1 MPTRTFTQYLLKLG
15 DNENGDVAPIMSAMS
30 VLVRQIGGILGR
42 FPLEGEGEGGSTPD
56 PLAETRETVHAL
68 LEESLIAETASI
80 KQLGA
85 ISISEMPEIFQVCP
99 DGKYLLLVDMLHGM
113 ANVRDNLT
121 VGTVFSILERAEAGG
136 PVSEDDFLQ
145 PGTKQVAAG
154 AALFGLR
161 TLLLVT
167 TGSGVD
173 AFTHD
178 RELGSLI
185 RSRRDMR
192 VPRSNPVFVVDSSR
206 APRWPDP
213 VVRYIDEC
221 TQGEDGPRG
230 LEFTM
235 RWDDSAVVGAY
246 RVLNGGGLFLAP
258 DTGRKATRLP
268 LLHNAAPLAFIAT
281 QAGGG
286 ATTGRKPV
294 MDVVPD
300 SLNHRIGYYLG
311 SADEVRRVERYFD
324 EYDKG
329 TDKDQSYALF
339 RERSLFTD

>member
-1 MPTRTFTQYLLKLG
+1 MPTRTFTRYLLTMG
-15 DNENGDVAPIMSAMS
+15 DNEDGDVAPILSAMS
-30 VLVRQIGGILGR
+30 VLVRWLGGMLER
-42 FPLEGEGEGGSTPD
+42 FPLDEESDSAPTPD
-56 PLAETRETVHAL
+56 PLTETRETVHTL
-68 LEESLIAETASI
+68 LEESLLAETASI
-80 KQLGA
+80 KQLAA
-85 ISISEMPEIFQVCP
+85 ISISETPEIFQVCP

-121 VGTVFSILERAEAGG
+121 VGIVFSILERTKTGG
-136 PVSEDDFLQ
+136 PVTEEEFLQ

-161 TLLLVT
+161 TILLVT

-173 AFTHD
+173 VFSHD
-178 RELGSLI
+178 RELGSLVLV
-185 RSRRDMR
+185 RRDMR
-192 VPRSNPVFVVDSSR
+192 VPRLNPVFVVDSSQ
-206 APRWPDP
+206 APHWPDP
-213 VVRYIDEC
+213 IVRYIDEC
-221 TQGEDGPRG
+221 TQGEDGPRA

-286 ATTGRKPV
+286 ATTGRSPV
-294 MDVVPD
+294 VDVVPS
-300 SLNHRIGYYLG
+300 SLDQRIGYYLG
-311 SADEVRRVERYFD
+311 SECEVKRIERYFD

-329 TDKDQSYALF
+329 TDKDQTYALF
-339 RERSLFTD
+339 RERSLFTN